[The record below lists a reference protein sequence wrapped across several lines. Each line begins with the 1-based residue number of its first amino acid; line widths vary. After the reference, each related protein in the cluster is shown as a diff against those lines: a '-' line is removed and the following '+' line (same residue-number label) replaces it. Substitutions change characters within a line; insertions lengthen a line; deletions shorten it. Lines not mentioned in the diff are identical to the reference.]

1 MKTVLNHL
9 KLSIKNKQ
17 CFMCKNFKGDSG
29 SKNSYIV
36 QESCRVNNIK
46 DPFDWFDYYR
56 YDKHPPESLS
66 YCKGKDFIPGGKYY
80 RVYKNLLNEHE

>member
-17 CFMCKNFKGDSG
+17 CFMCKHFKGDS
-29 SKNSYIV
+29 SYKNSHIV

-46 DPFDWFDYYR
+46 DP
-56 YDKHPPESLS
+56 S
-66 YCKGKDFIPGGKYY
+66 Y
-80 RVYKNLLNEHE
+80 